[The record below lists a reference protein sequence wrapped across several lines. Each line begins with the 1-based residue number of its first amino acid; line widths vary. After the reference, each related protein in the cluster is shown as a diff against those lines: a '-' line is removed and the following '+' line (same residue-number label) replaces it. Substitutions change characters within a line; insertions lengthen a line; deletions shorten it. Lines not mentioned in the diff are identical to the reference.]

1 MQQFAKCV
9 SSFFNWVET
18 SCFSIYL
25 VMNFAIMSNLEN
37 YGLIKALIDSMY
49 RINSA
54 PEKQVLLKNQYPLSM
69 INTVKKSSK
78 FYK

>member
-25 VMNFAIMSNLEN
+25 VMNFAIMSNLQN
-37 YGLIKALIDSMY
+37 YGLIKALIDRMY

-54 PEKQVLLKNQYPLSM
+54 QASKYYSRTNTPLA
-69 INTVKKSSK
+69 IPPVKKSSK
-78 FYK
+78 FY